1 MNLQTEAHRRARMR
15 SRRGLLEL
23 DLLLVP
29 FSESAYAA
37 LSESEQASFDEMLG
51 EDDVVLLDWLKG
63 VATPSQGAEDIVKR
77 IRDWHR
83 SQGMRL

>member
-1 MNLQTEAHRRARMR
+1 MR

-29 FSESAYAA
+29 FCDAVYADLSAA
-37 LSESEQASFDEMLG
+37 EQAAYDELLA

-63 VATPSQGAEDIVKR
+63 AARPRECAQSAVDR

-83 SQGMRL
+83 DQGAKL